1 MVALGR
7 VSDTR
12 EIRVTSIRTPRIPH
26 ISKSTERRNG
36 KGRTLRRT
44 NNQLASLFRDT
55 LRQFFHGSIEK
66 TRCHNQTGRQ
76 FRVLVAL
83 NYPAH
88 VQFQS
93 ANFLEEFDDVNG
105 VRIRYR
111 SIGVHVPTLLPVTQ
125 SLKSPRLG
133 PGWPIIGMFRGSH

>member
-1 MVALGR
+1 MRSVELVILERYGYRQSVLLASRTSAIVLSDGTGR
-7 VSDTR
+7 IGASAGPDN
-12 EIRVTSIRTPRIPH
+12 
-26 ISKSTERRNG
+26 K
-36 KGRTLRRT
+36 
-44 NNQLASLFRDT
+44 LASLFRDT

-93 ANFLEEFDDVNG
+93 ANFLEQFDDVNG
-105 VRIRYR
+105 IRIRYR

-125 SLKSPRLG
+125 SLKFPRLG